1 MIYFAPDLHCATG
14 LLGEPVYLAQ
24 TESGPFTDFL
34 GCVEGLKGA
43 QKHSLIHSTSGIG
56 NRHCDIIAG
65 GEISGVA
72 FVSSDVFGSDRQP
85 PRAVH
90 CVTGIEGEV
99 QDRSLE
105 LCWIYT
111 TRPGIGLQSTVD
123 LDAFANSPLTQ
134 EQGFAQDVV
143 SPDGLWS
150 DLLAKRERQQVLR

>member
-143 SPDGLWS
+143 S
-150 DLLAKRERQQVLR
+150 